1 VSRVAPH
8 VRTSGTVPAVP
19 TTVTV
24 TNLKGGTGKTTSAAH
39 IAQSLH
45 ELGAR
50 VLAVDADP
58 QGSLLRWSEQ
68 AGFPWQVIAH
78 PTGSLHRALPGI
90 VGDQWNAVVID
101 TPPTED
107 RRAIALSAARAA
119 SHVVVPLTPA
129 TVEHERMEEVA
140 ELLAEAREYDGVAF
154 AAAVLLVKVKRSAA
168 SGEVYRAALERA
180 GWRVLR
186 PIVPDWESF
195 RQAWGQPLQRRHIE
209 AYTDPAIELLGEGGA
224 AA

>member
-1 VSRVAPH
+1 M
-8 VRTSGTVPAVP
+8 P

-24 TNLKGGTGKTTSAAH
+24 LNQKGGVGKTTSAAH
-39 IAQSLH
+39 LAQSLH

-58 QGSLLRWSEQ
+58 QGSLLRWSER
-68 AGFPWQVIAH
+68 ASFPWQVIAH

-101 TPPTED
+101 TPPTEHGKP
-107 RRAIALSAARAA
+107 IVLSAARAA

-129 TVEHERMEEVA
+129 TIEHERIDDVG

-154 AAAVLLVKVKRSAA
+154 RSAVLLVKVKRTAA
-168 SGEVYRAALERA
+168 SGQVYRAALERA

-195 RQAWGQPLQRRHIE
+195 RQAWGKPLERRHIE
-209 AYTDPAIELLGEGGA
+209 AYTDPAIELLETA
-224 AA
+224 T